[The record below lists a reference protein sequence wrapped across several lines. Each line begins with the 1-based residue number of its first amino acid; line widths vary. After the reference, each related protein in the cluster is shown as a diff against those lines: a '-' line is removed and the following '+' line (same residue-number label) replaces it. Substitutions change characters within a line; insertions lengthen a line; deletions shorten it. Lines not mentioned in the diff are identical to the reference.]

1 MPKPTIPGVAPE
13 LKRSLAELGDRGAAL
28 GPGEIAL
35 VADERSTGF
44 LHVGGELQKVIP
56 LDVWPSIHIAVE
68 APELIAELEYGT
80 PLDNVLHQLRALK
93 LDSVVERPQIPHA
106 QEVAIRLTRTL
117 LAEVS
122 FGPGPTKPGAQH
134 LDGPAVGRL
143 AASTGAARALLT
155 HLQMGNDPD
164 ETIASCR
171 AVYDGPVEMVWPESE
186 AEI

>member
-1 MPKPTIPGVAPE
+1 MNVTRPSPRVLELREGGHQRQLSADPAVEFLHRPKP
-13 LKRSLAELGDRGAAL
+13 DRV
-28 GPGEIAL
+28 PHL
-35 VADERSTGF
+35 V
-44 LHVGGELQKVIP
+44 
-56 LDVWPSIHIAVE
+56 
-68 APELIAELEYGT
+68 
-80 PLDNVLHQLRALK
+80 QLPPA
-93 LDSVVERPQIPHA
+93 SA
-106 QEVAIRLTRTL
+106 
-117 LAEVS
+117 
-122 FGPGPTKPGAQH
+122 KPGAQH